1 MIGDPA
7 DPVLRGALADGRFAL
22 LDDNRGQGGAV
33 SYLFHDPIEVCAAA
47 TPAEVGP
54 ALARIEQHIAAGH
67 HAAGYFA
74 YELGYALC
82 PRLAPRLPAA
92 RDTPLLCVGVYRR
105 RLAIDDAALEA
116 ALEAHTRGARSRVL
130 DCHLSMTK
138 AQYLERLARIQRHI
152 FEGDTYQVN
161 YTLKYRLRH
170 EGSPLRL
177 FAELRRRQRVRYGAF
192 LDLPGLTVISRS
204 PELFFE
210 KRGEDIHAR
219 PMKGTAERGRTP
231 EADRRNAERLAS
243 DAKTRAEN
251 IMIVDLLR
259 NDLSRIGRRG
269 SVWTPELLEVE
280 TYETLHQL
288 VSTVAAKVDPDIP
301 LHRVLS
307 QLFPCGSVTG
317 APKIRTMELIADLE
331 LEPRG
336 VYTGAI
342 GYLGPDRAMC
352 LSVAIRTLALWPDGR
367 GELGVGSGVV
377 HDSDPEAE
385 YEECRLKGRFLTD
398 GIPDFQLIESLRWDG
413 GFAVLDRHLD
423 RLARSARELG
433 FALDR
438 AQLAAALTERAA
450 ALSERA
456 AAREPAKVRVAL
468 DRQGGYRIEATPIA
482 TAGATAAAADRRVA
496 LSPEPVQ
503 SASWLLQHKVSLRA
517 LYDRE
522 YARCRALGY
531 YDVIFTNER
540 GEVTEGTFH
549 NVFVRLR
556 GRWYTPPVACGLL
569 PGVQRQALLESPE
582 LGATERI
589 LTVRDLAEAEE
600 LVLTNA
606 VRGVVPARLDL
617 HAEGAPCCA

>member
-1 MIGDPA
+1 MSRDHA
-7 DPVLRGALADGRFAL
+7 DPVLHRALADGRFAL
-22 LDDNRGQGGAV
+22 LDDNRGQRGAV
-33 SYLFHDPIEVCAAA
+33 SYLFHDLIELCAAG
-47 TPAEVGP
+47 TQAEVGP
-54 ALARIEQHIAAGH
+54 ALARIEQHLAAGH

-82 PRLAPRLPAA
+82 PRLAPRLAAA
-92 RDTPLLCVGVYRR
+92 RDTPLLCVGVYRH

-130 DCHLSMTK
+130 DCHPSMTK
-138 AQYLERLARIQRHI
+138 AQYLERLARIKRHI

-161 YTLKYRLRH
+161 YTLKYKLRH

-177 FAELRRRQRVRYGAF
+177 FAELRKRQRVRYGAF
-192 LDLPGLTVISRS
+192 LDFPDLTVISRS

-219 PMKGTAERGRTP
+219 PMKGTAERGRTA
-231 EADRRNAERLAS
+231 EEDRRNAERLAS

-269 SVWTPELLEVE
+269 SVRTPELLEVE

-301 LHRVLS
+301 LHRVLG

-317 APKIRTMELIADLE
+317 APKIRTMELIAELE

-342 GYLGPDRAMC
+342 GYLGPDRSMC
-352 LSVAIRTLALWPDGR
+352 LNVAIRTLALWPDGR
-367 GELGVGSGVV
+367 GELGVGGGIV

-398 GIPDFQLIESLRWDG
+398 QVPDFQLIECLRWDG
-413 GFAVLDRHLD
+413 GFAALDRHLD
-423 RLARSARELG
+423 RLERSARALG

-438 AQLAAALTERAA
+438 ARLAAALTGRAA
-450 ALSERA
+450 ALG
-456 AAREPAKVRVAL
+456 PAKVRVAL
-468 DRQGGYRIEATPIA
+468 DRQGDYQIEATPIA
-482 TAGATAAAADRRVA
+482 AAGAADAAARADAAADTAAVRRVA

-503 SASWLLQHKVSLRA
+503 SGSWLLQHKVSLRA

-522 YARCRALGY
+522 YARYRALGY
-531 YDVIFTNER
+531 YDVLFTNER

-606 VRGVVPARLDL
+606 VRGVVAARLEL
-617 HAEGAPCCA
+617 QA